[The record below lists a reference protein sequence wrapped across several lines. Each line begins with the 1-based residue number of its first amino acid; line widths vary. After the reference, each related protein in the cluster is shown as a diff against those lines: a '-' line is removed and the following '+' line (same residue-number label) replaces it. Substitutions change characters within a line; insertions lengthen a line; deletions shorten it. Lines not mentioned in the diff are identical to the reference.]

1 MYVLNLRIYIFFI
14 ILADVVLLIFLLIV
28 FTGNHVHIK
37 NERGFWR
44 TLFCCFG
51 KSRNRLNSSFAPT
64 NNACGATAKPDGN
77 FTPPLSPD
85 LSQSSYLLPAIRH
98 QDMHKKCMVI
108 DLDET
113 LVHSSFKV
121 NINVCLSYLS

>member
-1 MYVLNLRIYIFFI
+1 M
-14 ILADVVLLIFLLIV
+14 
-28 FTGNHVHIK
+28 K
-37 NERGFWR
+37 NERGLWR
-44 TLFCCFG
+44 TLLCCFG
-51 KSRNRLNSSFAPT
+51 KSRTRPSSSSFAPSNSIRGVPT
-64 NNACGATAKPDGN
+64 KPERS

-85 LSQSSYLLPAIRH
+85 PTQSSYLLPAIRH

-121 NINVCLSYLS
+121 INSRIIFNKKKTVIIFIIN

>member
-1 MYVLNLRIYIFFI
+1 M
-14 ILADVVLLIFLLIV
+14 
-28 FTGNHVHIK
+28 K
-37 NERGFWR
+37 NERGLWR
-44 TLFCCFG
+44 TLLCCFG
-51 KSRNRLNSSFAPT
+51 KPRTRPNSSFGPESNVRGVST
-64 NNACGATAKPDGN
+64 TKSTRS

-85 LSQSSYLLPAIRH
+85 PSQSSFLLPAIRH

-121 NINVCLSYLS
+121 S

>member
-1 MYVLNLRIYIFFI
+1 M
-14 ILADVVLLIFLLIV
+14 
-28 FTGNHVHIK
+28 K
-37 NERGFWR
+37 NERGIWR
-44 TLFCCFG
+44 TLLCCFG
-51 KSRNRLNSSFAPT
+51 KSRTRPNSTFVPSSNIHGVNTKSDRSFTP
-64 NNACGATAKPDGN
+64 
-77 FTPPLSPD
+77 PPLSPD

-121 NINVCLSYLS
+121 LRKCILYLSLAHKKSN

>member
-1 MYVLNLRIYIFFI
+1 M
-14 ILADVVLLIFLLIV
+14 
-28 FTGNHVHIK
+28 K
-37 NERGFWR
+37 NERGLWR
-44 TLFCCFG
+44 TLLCCFG
-51 KSRNRLNSSFAPT
+51 KSRTRPNSNFGPSSSVRGVNPKA
-64 NNACGATAKPDGN
+64 DRS

-85 LSQSSYLLPAIRH
+85 PSQSSYLLPAIRH

-121 NINVCLSYLS
+121 LNNMYLFNFISYKKK

>member
-1 MYVLNLRIYIFFI
+1 MFLYFI
-14 ILADVVLLIFLLIV
+14 AD
-28 FTGNHVHIK
+28 HVRLK
-37 NERGFWR
+37 NERSLWR
-44 TLFCCFG
+44 TILCCFG
-51 KSRNRLNSSFAPT
+51 KSRTRPNSSFGPSSNIRGVNT
-64 NNACGATAKPDGN
+64 KSDRS

-121 NINVCLSYLS
+121 LRKCVIYLFFAQKKLYCVK

>member
-1 MYVLNLRIYIFFI
+1 MCVIYLTKNIIFI
-14 ILADVVLLIFLLIV
+14 
-28 FTGNHVHIK
+28 GNHVRLK
-37 NERGFWR
+37 NERGIWH

-51 KSRNRLNSSFAPT
+51 KSRTRPSSGSFSQTSNIRAAT
-64 NNACGATAKPDGN
+64 NTKTDRS

-85 LSQSSYLLPAIRH
+85 PSQSTYLLPALRH

-121 NINVCLSYLS
+121 FIYYIFFFIVCLIY

>member
-1 MYVLNLRIYIFFI
+1 M
-14 ILADVVLLIFLLIV
+14 
-28 FTGNHVHIK
+28 K
-37 NERGFWR
+37 SERGLWG

-51 KSRNRLNSSFAPT
+51 KSRTRPNEDFTP
-64 NNACGATAKPDGN
+64 NNNIRGVTTKSDRS

-85 LSQSSYLLPAIRH
+85 PIQSSSYLLPAIRH
-98 QDMHKKCMVI
+98 QDMHRKCMVI

-121 NINVCLSYLS
+121 LTIYIFKQKYNHFII